1 MKIKKANA
9 IFALLTIVMLL
20 VHGGYEVYAYINLIY
35 NPGVTKVLSLMILVA
50 LIIHMILGMGIMM
63 FANDGSELRKYPNLN
78 KGTILQR
85 ASAIGIIAVLFGHL
99 NAFEILNSHI
109 GGAFS
114 LILVIIIQALF
125 FGSAFLHV
133 GISLTKAFITLGFL
147 ESLETKKKI
156 DKVIWAVL
164 AIAFVVIM
172 IVMCKTYIFLWSMP
186 Q

>member
-1 MKIKKANA
+1 M
-9 IFALLTIVMLL
+9 
-20 VHGGYEVYAYINLIY
+20 
-35 NPGVTKVLSLMILVA
+35 
-50 LIIHMILGMGIMM
+50 
-63 FANDGSELRKYPNLN
+63 
-78 KGTILQR
+78 
-85 ASAIGIIAVLFGHL
+85 
-99 NAFEILNSHI
+99 
-109 GGAFS
+109 
-114 LILVIIIQALF
+114 ILVIIIQALF

-172 IVMCKTYIFLWSMP
+172 IVVCKTYIFLWSMP